1 MRKLLMIMLSI
12 FYMGCNSMAENLGE
26 SGSSE
31 SNWVDVH
38 GAGSQR
44 SDPKSGDPSEYTD
57 GFGPQGDAIRI
68 NNLVRAVRLVS
79 SADLP
84 YTVVDTNQTTRF
96 NNTVEETDSTKFYGQ
111 DADYSGV
118 QASYTDN
125 GDGTV
130 SDNNTG
136 LMWQQNPGEKMTWD
150 EAHDMMNDFSLA
162 GYDDWRIPTIKELYS
177 LIQFS
182 GRDVSPDATDG
193 ATPFIDTDYFD
204 FSYGDTSVERIID
217 SQYMSATKYVSTTME
232 GDETVFGVNFA
243 DGRIKGYGMMLGSEE
258 KTFYVMLVRGNT
270 DYGVNSFVDNGDG
283 TITDLATG
291 LMWLESDSE
300 ESMNW
305 EEALNWCEDLDY
317 AGYTD
322 WRLPDVKEL
331 QSIVDYSR
339 SPDTTNSPAMDSIF
353 EATVVE
359 NEAGDSDYGFYWSS
373 TTHANSSTNEY
384 GKAGAYVSF
393 GRSLGNMAN
402 MERSGMGNRSMGSD
416 RGRGP
421 RPPKRR

>member
-1 MRKLLMIMLSI
+1 
-12 FYMGCNSMAENLGE
+12 MAENIGE
-26 SGSSE
+26 SDGE
-31 SNWVDVH
+31 VNWVDVH
-38 GAGSQR
+38 GAGAQR
-44 SDPKSGDPSEYTD
+44 SEPKSGDPADYSE

-79 SADLP
+79 TTDLT
-84 YTVVDTNQTTRF
+84 YTIVDTNQTTRF
-96 NNTVEETDSTKFYGQ
+96 NNSVEETDSSLFYGQ
-111 DADYSGV
+111 DADYAGV
-118 QASYTDN
+118 KVSYTDN

-150 EAHDMMNDFSLA
+150 EAHDMVDSLGLA

-182 GRDVSPDATDG
+182 GRDVSPDSQDG
-193 ATPFIDTDYFD
+193 SIPFIDTDFFD
-204 FSYGDTSVERIID
+204 FAYGVTSVERIID
-217 SQYMSATKYVSTTME
+217 SQYMSSTKYVSTTMN

-243 DGRIKGYGMMLGSEE
+243 DGRIKGYGMQLGSEE
-258 KTFYVMLVRGNT
+258 KTFYVMFVRGNT
-270 DYGVNSFVDNGDG
+270 EYGQNSYVDNGDG

-300 ESMNW
+300 ERMNW
-305 EEALNWCEDLDY
+305 EDAINWCEELDY

-339 SPDTTNSPAMDSIF
+339 SPDTTDSAAIDSMF
-353 EATVVE
+353 YTTVIDNE
-359 NEAGDSDYGFYWSS
+359 NGESDYGAYWAS
-373 TTHANSSTNEY
+373 TTHANSSVSDY
-384 GKAGAYVSF
+384 GKAGTYVSF
-393 GRSLGNMAN
+393 GRSMGNIAN
-402 MERSGMGNRSMGSD
+402 MEIPDRGMGPG
-416 RGRGP
+416 RGRGFK
-421 RPPKRR
+421 PPKRR